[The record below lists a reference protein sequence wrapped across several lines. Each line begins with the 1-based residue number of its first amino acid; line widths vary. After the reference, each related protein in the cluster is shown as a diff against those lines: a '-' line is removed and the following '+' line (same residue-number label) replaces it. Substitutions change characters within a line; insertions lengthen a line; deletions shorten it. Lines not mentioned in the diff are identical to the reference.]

1 MLHQGNV
8 FRKPFFT
15 VPPFEVICGT
25 KAWQL
30 PLQGIMDDDQEG
42 SVVGFM
48 HGKVTVMTDVGRLP
62 FEVRRTLFLYQG

>member
-1 MLHQGNV
+1 MHASPRQH
-8 FRKPFFT
+8 FPQAFFT

-48 HGKVTVMTDVGRLP
+48 
-62 FEVRRTLFLYQG
+62 QGNCDD